1 MKTTPKRLLGLLLA
15 VLLIMTQPLAVLAD
29 NSGIATQST
38 TATSGVTGGVK
49 WELDAEGVLTLSVA
63 ENGNGETLVSYTTTK
78 NKDNTQPWLDKG
90 VKKLVVLDGV
100 TRLGDSLIRNCT
112 TLEEIILPASLAFVD
127 GNAFRGCA
135 SLKKVTFA
143 EGCTIK
149 DQPSGAKRSFSFALF
164 QGCTALEEIVL
175 PAGDYTKL
183 YDIAFGD
190 CTNLKKITIPANVTS
205 MVNRSNDNGTPK
217 DTPFN
222 KCTALT
228 QIVYGGTIAQ
238 WEKIVAADKT
248 FNGVLASDKIT
259 VTCSDGTYKYKAE
272 GDGENDTKVIT
283 GTTGNVDW
291 TLDKYGKLTL
301 TTKKDS
307 DGKTADFTKD
317 NYNKKDDNGK
327 YINTLYGYRAQIKTI
342 VVNEG
347 VTYLGAYLLR
357 GTSATSVSFP
367 STLTTIG
374 NSCFRETKLE
384 SVTIPANVTKIDN
397 WAFMNCK
404 SLNSAVVNA
413 PITELKERVFGG
425 CESLQTVTLPKT
437 LTSFEIHTGD
447 NKTAFNGCKKLTT
460 VKYGGTVDAWIEL
473 LKTNAD
479 ESLKEDTIF
488 VTCSDGNYVYGSG
501 KVNYV
506 IGTSGTIDWKLDLD
520 TGVLTLSAQKDTD
533 GVGADYANAA
543 DTPFYPYKKQI
554 KSVVVEKGVTVL
566 GYRMLREIGMESV
579 TFPETLLE
587 IKSDCFRS
595 CTNLK
600 EVTLPNSLKT
610 LARTAFYSCTGLTKV
625 VLNGSYTVINDK
637 TFSGCKALQEI
648 VWNAPIASINNQ
660 GFNGCGKITTI
671 RYNGTISQWIKM
683 INTKGIT
690 GGEPG
695 KESDKP
701 ADGAST
707 LRKEYITV
715 YCINGEYVYGRNYIE
730 NDLFYSINNGTLV
743 IDGNG
748 AIADYEA
755 GKAPWSESASSIT
768 TVILMDGITAVGQNA
783 FADCTNIKTVGY
795 AGSDAQ
801 WEALKSASKEGNDP
815 LFNAKRGSAYTGSI
829 GENVTWTFNAE
840 TGKLTISGTGA
851 MYDYTSRKG
860 LPYFHL
866 LGEVKSVVVEEGITT
881 IGNYAFQYMTELTS
895 VTLPKSLKI
904 VGTFAFGYCAKL
916 SEITIPEGV
925 THIGSKTFSSCKI
938 TTLNLPSTLK
948 FIDMKCFDS
957 TTVQDVHYNGTAA
970 DWPLV
975 EISSQAQGN
984 ATLLSAN
991 IHYVA
996 DVTISDIATDVT
1008 ADAWYAEH
1016 ILYLY
1021 NQGLLTIDN
1030 KTVSPAETNNLA
1042 WVLNA
1047 LYIRSGSSGQYESAI
1062 DWAIT
1067 QGIITK
1073 DAEKALSLS
1082 DLALFLYRT
1091 AVYNG
1096 QSPAGGDKAALGW
1109 LNTQKYGEKLKAQ
1122 VADLDANRD
1131 LTRSEIASVL
1141 ASYFA
1146 SKEATADHDDV
1157 ILAGIKE
1164 IIEKGGDGKM
1174 HIMSLDA
1181 PSGASKAGDATLIVL
1196 PNGEVMLI
1204 DAMQNDEANV
1214 NSARLISILDRAG
1227 IKSIDYL
1234 VNSHAHSDH
1243 IGNFVSI
1250 VNHIYENGGV
1260 VKHFYAAYGTAYCPA
1275 AQTTLLNLLNEKQV
1289 DVNTGL
1295 REGDKLIIGGVTI
1308 DILSPSQQFLDET
1321 TGTTDEPVN
1330 NTSMVMKFTYGKSTF
1345 LTGGDIYRARERY
1358 LVTTYGEKIQADIIK
1373 LNHHGAYTSNSM
1385 DWIHAV
1391 NPKIVFAPSDDIG
1404 DAILMD
1410 AVSAEGR
1417 AYYSNGCDG
1426 LILISMD
1433 TEANYEVSTR
1443 FDSQLRSGY
1452 VAPVETPDDDKENVK
1467 TGDVSLIPMVMTVAL
1482 VALCAIAYLSITDR
1496 KRNAA

>member
-63 ENGNGETLVSYTTTK
+63 ENGNGETPIEYASGK
-78 NKDNTQPWLDKG
+78 QPWNAHINDIKKLIVEDG
-90 VKKLVVLDGV
+90 VKILGGRLVYGATNLTEV
-100 TRLGDSLIRNCT
+100 
-112 TLEEIILPASLAFVD
+112 ILPESLTWVGHD
-127 GNAFRGCA
+127 AFRKCS
-135 SLKKVTFA
+135 SLKKVEFKGNFTKPSDEPKSSFGFA
-143 EGCTIK
+143 MFYDATALEEVVL
-149 DQPSGAKRSFSFALF
+149 PSGNYSVLEIVTFYNCSQLKKVTIPANITSLKNRTNNGEKQTPFSK
-164 QGCTALEEIVL
+164 CTALEEI
-175 PAGDYTKL
+175 T
-183 YDIAFGD
+183 
-190 CTNLKKITIPANVTS
+190 
-205 MVNRSNDNGTPK
+205 
-217 DTPFN
+217 
-222 KCTALT
+222 
-228 QIVYGGTIAQ
+228 YGGTIAQ

-248 FNGVLASDKIT
+248 FNGILASDKIT

-283 GTTGNVDW
+283 GTAGNVDW
-291 TLDKYGKLTL
+291 TLDKDGKLTL
-301 TTKKDS
+301 TAKKNS
-307 DGKTADFTKD
+307 DGSTGDFKD
-317 NYNKKDDNGK
+317 AAASPLSAHFANIKSIVIEDGVK
-327 YINTLYGYRAQIKTI
+327 YIGDYLFRGCAVETI
-342 VVNEG
+342 NFG
-347 VTYLGAYLLR
+347 K
-357 GTSATSVSFP
+357 
-367 STLTTIG
+367 TLTGIG
-374 NSCFRETKLE
+374 NSCFRDCTSLKSVVLPASLETLSTYVFMDCTALE
-384 SVTIPANVTKIDN
+384 SAT
-397 WAFMNCK
+397 
-404 SLNSAVVNA
+404 VNGSVS
-413 PITELKERVFGG
+413 TLKDRVFKG
-425 CESLQTVTLPKT
+425 CTALKDLTLSGSI
-437 LTSFEIHTGD
+437 TSITYNGEKNASSF
-447 NKTAFNGCKKLTT
+447 NKCTALTT
-460 VKYGGTVDAWIEL
+460 IHYGGTIEAWENL
-473 LKTNAD
+473 LENNKDNT
-479 ESLKEDTIF
+479 LKKDTIF

-533 GVGADYANAA
+533 GVGADYAKAA
-543 DTPFYPYKKQI
+543 DTPFYPYKNQI
-554 KSVVVEKGVTVL
+554 KSVVVEEGVTVL

-610 LARTAFYSCTGLTKV
+610 LARTAFFSCTGLTKV

-648 VWNAPIASINNQ
+648 VWNAPIVSINNQ

-715 YCINGEYVYGRNYIE
+715 YCTNGEYVYGRNYIE

-783 FADCTNIKTVGY
+783 FADCTSIETVGY

-829 GENVTWTFNAE
+829 GKNVTWTFDAE

-866 LGEVKSVVVEEGITT
+866 LGEVKSVVVEEGVTT

-895 VTLPKSLKI
+895 VSLPKSLKI

-916 SEITIPEGV
+916 SEITIPDGV

-970 DWPLV
+970 DWALV

-1082 DLALFLYRT
+1082 DLALVLYRT

-1131 LTRSEIASVL
+1131 LTRSEVASVL

-1146 SKEATADHDDV
+1146 SKEATADRDDV

-1275 AQTTLLNLLNEKQV
+1275 AQTTLLNLLKEKQV

-1295 REGDKLIIGGVTI
+1295 REGDKLTIGGVTI

-1433 TEANYEVSTR
+1433 NEANYEVSTR

-1467 TGDVSLIPMVMTVAL
+1467 TGDVSLISMVMTVAL